1 MNTKVECNWKDGMAF
16 EADVNGFKV
25 MLDAEPAVGGSNLGP
40 RPKALTLVALA
51 GCNGMDVI
59 SILKKMRIEPE
70 YFNIS
75 VEGEPTEEPPKY
87 YRKIHVIYELK
98 GENIDLEKVDK
109 AINLSRDRYCGVFAM
124 LKNSSEITYEIRI
137 LE

>member
-1 MNTKVECNWKDGMAF
+1 MNTKIECNWKEGMAF

-25 MLDAEPAVGGSNLGP
+25 MLDAEPAVGGNNLGP

-51 GCNGMDVI
+51 GCTGMDVI

-75 VEGEPTEEPPKY
+75 VEGEPTEEHPKY